1 LFYLITN
8 RDCVALPSERRPLR
22 KTRLLLCALQIA
34 TTTLVVKSSSTP
46 PAVIDGPPPRT
57 WPASPVAYVRREVG
71 AGAAETCGA
80 PGAAL
85 SREVGVRAA
94 GTRDAPGAVLRQ
106 EVGAG
111 AQVTRDAPG
120 AALSREVRVG
130 AMGTHGTPGA
140 ALSQEVGAGA
150 AGTRGAPKAA
160 LRRETGAGA
169 QATRG
174 GPEPGGGYHSI
185 APSSAPFC
193 GRSGRG
199 AIPIRPP
206 LPLPGRHPTRVAP
219 PPPSTTSTTTT
230 TSTSA
235 TSASKGYHLH
245 VVLTGF
251 LLQSQHS
258 RHSDATTAGDVSSS
272 DSSFDLYSSLTV
284 CGAPAVT
291 AGGGDVRVY
300 LIGYIFCIIDCHI
313 CWDIF
318 GRIDII

>member
-1 LFYLITN
+1 M
-8 RDCVALPSERRPLR
+8 
-22 KTRLLLCALQIA
+22 
-34 TTTLVVKSSSTP
+34 LVVKSSSTP
-46 PAVIDGPPPRT
+46 PAVTDGPPPRT

-85 SREVGVRAA
+85 SREVGARAA
-94 GTRDAPGAVLRQ
+94 GTHDALGAVLRQ

-111 AQVTRDAPG
+111 AQATRDAPG
-120 AALSREVRVG
+120 AALSREVRVE
-130 AMGTHGTPGA
+130 AMGTRGTPGA

-150 AGTRGAPKAA
+150 AGTRGAPRAA

-206 LPLPGRHPTRVAP
+206 LPLPGRHPTRVAAP
-219 PPPSTTSTTTT
+219 PPRLRRPRPPRSRLPRHQRAIICMWYSPVFYSSHSIHAITT
-230 TSTSA
+230 
-235 TSASKGYHLH
+235 
-245 VVLTGF
+245 
-251 LLQSQHS
+251 LQLQG
-258 RHSDATTAGDVSSS
+258 DASSS

-291 AGGGDVRVY
+291 AGEGGM
-300 LIGYIFCIIDCHI
+300 LEYI
-313 CWDIF
+313 
-318 GRIDII
+318 